1 MANDADRM
9 TSPSSSDKRCPG
21 DFPGRLPTAH
31 PPPAGPPARKAQDIP
46 LLAMPH
52 APMEMFDPD
61 RHVCLPTAGHSGF
74 SGAVEPLPLAAAARL
89 YPELLL
95 IPRRQDCDA
104 LWDRYAMLDNIR
116 AHSEQVAGMAY
127 ALALRAKDLGLD
139 IYPEAVLA
147 AGLLHDLAKTY
158 TIHYGGNHAQLGAAW
173 VMRETGNGPIAQAV
187 LAHVFW
193 PWAEDADNDDS
204 FMLLALAYADKRV
217 MHDRYVPLEERFEDL
232 LVRYG
237 VNDYARSRIESSFRQ
252 GKRIEEAL
260 SRRLGVGLNEYTAD
274 SGRLVKRT

>member
-1 MANDADRM
+1 MGKA
-9 TSPSSSDKRCPG
+9 KRPKRQPG
-21 DFPGRLPTAH
+21 DFPGRLPAA
-31 PPPAGPPARKAQDIP
+31 PPSLAAPPARKAQALP
-46 LLAMPH
+46 LLAIPR
-52 APMEMFDPD
+52 APMELFDPS
-61 RHVCLPTAGHSGF
+61 RHAALYAGHGGHSR
-74 SGAVEPLPLAAAARL
+74 AAEPLPLTVAARQR
-89 YPELLL
+89 PDLLL
-95 IPRRQDCDA
+95 IPRRADCYA

-127 ALALRAKDLGLD
+127 ALALRARDLGLD

-193 PWAEDADNDDS
+193 PWAEDADTDDS
-204 FMLLALAYADKRV
+204 FMLLAIAYADKRV

-237 VNDYARSRIESSFRQ
+237 VNDYARSRIKSSFRQ

-260 SRRLGVGLNEYTAD
+260 SRRLGVDLNEYTAD